1 MEYLK
6 KAKARPKEELETR
19 KASVAEIIHNIQV
32 GGDKALLE
40 YNQRFDGNT
49 RTTFRVTKDEI
60 NAAYSR
66 MTEQE
71 LNDIRQAAEHIKAF
85 AEAQRNCL
93 KELDHFTIVSGSTLF
108 PLAPVVATSP
118 AVLILSFPAH

>member
-40 YNQRFDGNT
+40 YNQRL
-49 RTTFRVTKDEI
+49 KC
-60 NAAYSR
+60 
-66 MTEQE
+66 
-71 LNDIRQAAEHIKAF
+71 RQRLLLKKP
-85 AEAQRNCL
+85 QR
-93 KELDHFTIVSGSTLF
+93 F
-108 PLAPVVATSP
+108 
-118 AVLILSFPAH
+118 ILLSECNRS